1 MNLYLAGI
9 SPLPIGGLLAM
20 LCVIVVA
27 VATLVSLVCFRKKA
41 VAERLLVLSMI
52 TGIAAAVQAV
62 LALILMGR

>member
-27 VATLVSLVCFRKKA
+27 VAILVSLVCFRKKA

>member
-9 SPLPIGGLLAM
+9 APLPIGGLLAM
-20 LCVIVVA
+20 LCAALVVVA
-27 VATLVSLVCFRKKA
+27 IVVSLVCFRRRM
-41 VAERLLVLSMI
+41 VAERLLALSMI

>member
-1 MNLYLAGI
+1 MNLYLAGR

-20 LCVIVVA
+20 LCVTVVA
-27 VATLVSLVCFRKKA
+27 VAAVVGLVCFRRKT
-41 VAERLLVLSMI
+41 VAERLLVLSVI